1 MALSGTIS
9 TSVRTH
15 WKLSVSWSATQSI
28 SNNTSTI
35 TAKMYWE
42 AVDGYG
48 KIDSDSSVSKSG
60 SIYIDGTWYNFSGA
74 GLAKL
79 SPNQKKLIA
88 TKSKTVKH
96 NADGTKSFSL
106 GGWFDPDVNLGGHQ
120 GKISLSNKTFTLNTI
135 PRKSTMSSGG
145 DFTAG
150 SDRTISISRA
160 SSSFSHKLYIDIK
173 DSGGNWVNI
182 KSINFSTSET
192 SKSTS
197 FSTNEKKTIFRA
209 LNERTS
215 AQLRYNL
222 HTLSGSNDIGTNT
235 YYGTANRPKLSV
247 VNKLNGQ
254 AGSSNSVY
262 IDQSLTIDLTRYD
275 SEFDHKVQV
284 ICGSFTKEFNGV
296 GYTQSWTPT
305 ASEQSTLY
313 GILNN
318 VISKSAT
325 VRVYTYY
332 NGVRVGS
339 TDYRMTYYVRS
350 SNNKPTFTDAGIF
363 YTDTNPTTLNITA
376 DDQYIIQ
383 GVSTL
388 SVEIPVESKAVAVN
402 GATMKSY
409 SITVNGETKNVAYS
423 STSTVHA
430 DFGTINSASNATIS
444 IKAIDSRGLSTS
456 VTKTVKV
463 VPYAYPSVSTTAK
476 RTNGYERTTTLTLR
490 GGLSP
495 IAVNGSN
502 RNALESARYRYKL
515 TDATTYGS
523 WNNFTVTGF
532 PSYSAT
538 NVPLDL
544 DENETWDVQVEVSD
558 SLGVTTKTISVSAGR
573 PIMFLDAQRKAVGIG
588 DFPSNEYELK
598 INGRIV
604 FGETFWASDKGE
616 GFGAID
622 LNNSDISN
630 ANGIYFADV
639 AQNMNGEG
647 LMFSKSGAQYGSK
660 DLNDYDNL
668 MVRDGVLYLNA
679 AGSEMKLGNHL
690 QMQNYDIRNVN
701 HITINDP
708 GGNEGIEWL
717 GGSGWKIVEAPNN
730 LSNTGGS
737 LQFATGD
744 TRKATISTTGNIY
757 IAGNVFRGESG
768 GYTYFASQAQACLIS
783 DAPRGASIRVHA
795 DGKGGRVWSDDI
807 YNRTYS
813 GSVNMHVTPDGTLG
827 RISSA
832 AKYKM
837 EIKEIDTET
846 LADRILKL
854 KPKSWYD
861 KAVVEAL
868 VDRLGTSMSDE
879 GSGEEIEGD
888 IPYLERYYG
897 FIAEDLVEE
906 GLEMFATYGKVDE
919 NGNREL
925 EGIAY
930 DRLWILLVPLVG
942 KQRKQIE
949 ELKARLDQL
958 EQTK

>member
-9 TSVRTH
+9 KTVHTH
-15 WKLSVSWSATQSI
+15 WRLSIDWSATQSV
-28 SNNTSTI
+28 SNNSSTI

-48 KIDSDSSVSKSG
+48 AVYSDATKDG
-60 SIYIDGTWYNFSGA
+60 AIYIDGTKYTFSGA

-96 NADGTKSFSL
+96 NSDGTKSFSL
-106 GGWFDPDVNLGGHQ
+106 SGYFNCDVN
-120 GKISLSNKTFTLNTI
+120 ISGQVDSVSISSKTFTLNTI

-197 FSTNEKKTIFRA
+197 FSTDEKKTIFRA
-209 LNERTS
+209 LDERSS
-215 AQLRYNL
+215 AQVRYNL
-222 HTLSGSNDIGTNT
+222 HTLSGSNDIGYNT

-339 TDYRMTYYVRS
+339 TDYGMTYYVRS

-388 SVEIPVESKAVAVN
+388 RVEIPVESKAVAVN

-409 SITVNGETKNVAYS
+409 SITVNGVTKNVNYS
-423 STSTVHA
+423 STGTVSA
-430 DFGTINSASNATIS
+430 DFGTINSASNATVS
-444 IKAIDSRGLSTS
+444 IKAIDSRGLSTA
-456 VTKTVKV
+456 VTKVVKI
-463 VPYAYPSVSTTAK
+463 VPYAYPSVTTTAK

-523 WNNFTVTGF
+523 WNNFTVSGF

-538 NVPLDL
+538 NVSLDL

-573 PIMFLDAQRKAVGIG
+573 PIIFLDAQRKAVGIG

-604 FGETFWASDKGE
+604 FGATMWASNGGGE

-647 LMFSKSGAQYGSK
+647 LMFFKSGSPYGSTNI
-660 DLNDYDNL
+660 NDYDNL
-668 MVRDGVLYLNA
+668 LVRDGVLYLNA

-708 GGNEGIEWL
+708 GGSEGIEWL
-717 GGSGWKIVEAPNN
+717 GGSGWKIVEAPND
-730 LSNTGGS
+730 LSNVGGP
-737 LQFATGD
+737 LQFATGNS
-744 TRKATISTTGNIY
+744 RKITFSTSGNIY
-757 IAGNVFRGESG
+757 LAGGTFKGESG
-768 GYTYFASQAQACLIS
+768 GYTYFASAAQACLTS
-783 DAPRGASIRVHA
+783 DAPGGASIRVHV
-795 DGKGGRVWSDDI
+795 DGAGGRVWSNDI
-807 YNRTYS
+807 YNRTYDKAS
-813 GSVNMHVTPDGTLG
+813 NVYITTEGTLG
-827 RISSA
+827 RSTSA
-832 AKYKM
+832 SKYKVF
-837 EIKEIDTET
+837 IKKVDTE
-846 LADRILKL
+846 LLPSKILKL
-854 KPKSWYD
+854 NPKSWYN
-861 KAVVEAL
+861 KTAVELYA
-868 VDRLGTSMSDE
+868 DQLGTPEDDLE
-879 GSGEEIEGD
+879 SGEEVEED
-888 IPYLERYYG
+888 IPFIERSYG
-897 FIAEDLVEE
+897 LIAEDLVDA
-906 GLEMFATYGKVDE
+906 GLDMFVSWGKADE
-919 NGNREL
+919 NGQREV
-925 EGIAY
+925 EGIEY
-930 DRLWILLVPLVG
+930 DRLWVLLIPLVREQ
-942 KQRKQIE
+942 KQQIE
-949 ELKARLDQL
+949 ELQERIAQL
-958 EQTK
+958 ELSN

>member
-15 WKLSVSWSATQSI
+15 WKLSVSWSATQSV

-60 SIYIDGTWYNFSGA
+60 SIYIDGTWYNFSGG
-74 GLAKL
+74 GLARL

-145 DFTAG
+145 NFTAG

-730 LSNTGGS
+730 LSNTGGP
-737 LQFATGD
+737 LQFATGN
-744 TRKATISTTGNIY
+744 TRKATISTAGNIY
-757 IAGNVFRGESG
+757 IAGNIFKGESG

>member
-145 DFTAG
+145 NFTAG

-717 GGSGWKIVEAPNN
+717 GGSGWKIVEAPSN

>member
-48 KIDSDSSVSKSG
+48 AIYSDVSKSG

-74 GLAKL
+74 GLARL

-106 GGWFDPDVNLGGHQ
+106 GGWFDPDVDLGGHQ

-182 KSINFSTSET
+182 KSINFSKSET

-197 FSTNEKKTIFRA
+197 FSTDEKKTIFRA

-215 AQLRYNL
+215 AQIRYNL
-222 HTLSGSNDIGTNT
+222 HTLSGSNDIGYNT

-339 TDYRMTYYVRS
+339 TDYGMTYYVRS

-388 SVEIPVESKAVAVN
+388 RVEIPVESKAVAVN

-409 SITVNGETKNVAYS
+409 SITVNGVTKNVNYS
-423 STSTVHA
+423 STGTVSA
-430 DFGTINSASNATIS
+430 DFGTINSASNATVS
-444 IKAIDSRGLSTS
+444 IKAIDSRGLSTA
-456 VTKTVKV
+456 VTKVVKI
-463 VPYAYPSVSTTAK
+463 VPYAYPSVTTTAK

-523 WNNFTVTGF
+523 WNNFTVSGF

-538 NVPLDL
+538 NVSLDL

-604 FGETFWASDKGE
+604 FGATFWASDEGE

-647 LMFSKSGAQYGSK
+647 LMFFKSGAQYGSK
-660 DLNDYDNL
+660 DINDYDNL

-708 GGNEGIEWL
+708 GGGEGIEWL
-717 GGSGWKIVEAPNN
+717 GGSGWKIVEAPND
-730 LSNTGGS
+730 LSNTGGP
-737 LQFATGD
+737 LQFATRN
-744 TRKATISTTGNIY
+744 TRQATISTAGNIY
-757 IAGNVFRGESG
+757 IAGKIFKGESG
-768 GYTYFASQAQACLIS
+768 GYTYFASQEQACLTS
-783 DAPRGASIRVHA
+783 DAPGGASIRVHV
-795 DGKGGRVWSDDI
+795 DGAGGRVWSNDI
-807 YNRTYS
+807 YNRTYDKAS
-813 GSVNMHVTPDGTLG
+813 NVYITTEGTLG
-827 RISSA
+827 RATSA
-832 AKYKM
+832 SKYKVF
-837 EIKEIDTET
+837 IKKVDTE
-846 LADRILKL
+846 LLPSKILEL
-854 KPKSWYD
+854 NPKSWYN
-861 KAVVEAL
+861 KTAVELYA
-868 VDRLGTSMSDE
+868 DQLGTPEDDLE
-879 GSGEEIEGD
+879 SGEEVEED
-888 IPYLERYYG
+888 IPFIERSYG
-897 FIAEDLVEE
+897 LIAEDLVDA
-906 GLEMFATYGKVDE
+906 GLDMFVSWGKADE
-919 NGNREL
+919 NGQREV
-925 EGIAY
+925 EGIEY
-930 DRLWILLVPLVG
+930 DRLWVLLIPLVREQ
-942 KQRKQIE
+942 KQQIE
-949 ELKARLDQL
+949 ELQERIAQL
-958 EQTK
+958 ELSN